1 VHKILDELKQR
12 RIWRVLVAYPSVSFV
27 LLEAV
32 EFFVNNYGL
41 DARYLTA
48 TLITAIVLMP
58 AAIVWNWRHGEV
70 GQQPFTRAE
79 TGTYA
84 VIGLAVL
91 VAVGWYWRVTPA
103 DTSAN
108 LVASAPVR
116 SIAVLPFENTG
127 NDTDVQ
133 YLCDGIAES
142 LINWL
147 ATVPGVKVL
156 SKTTAFRHRD
166 DATEPD
172 NLAKTLGVD
181 SVVHGQLE
189 RRGDQIVISASLID
203 IRDDTQLWGERLV
216 RSVDEVIYLER
227 SIVAAIKEGLRL
239 KVADEVPTVFAS
251 GGTDVAEAYQHYQ
264 RGHFLIQTTDMQL
277 IEEGLDELRAAIR
290 IDPRFALPYA
300 DIADALSQLIFYGVY
315 GIDALLGEARN
326 AAYTAVAL
334 APELPE
340 AQTALAT
347 VHQYFTFDWNAAD
360 EAYEAAIAM
369 SPQSP
374 VPFHRYAD
382 YLWLTLRL
390 ERAREMAQRA
400 IEIDPLDESSMHAVG
415 ITALV
420 SGDFAAAV
428 DAFGEWSRF
437 YPGSRWAYVKHA
449 LALSLN
455 GQCEAALSEVAE
467 ADRLAKGRLSALM
480 EAWKLWAFFN
490 CSEEELYAASKE
502 RLEALLSANPSKQ
515 QPAHGY
521 LYALEGDTE
530 RMIDL
535 LQRMVESASPG
546 TLYVQLYLLDY
557 MEWPVLETLSKDPRY
572 LKLLHELNFPKTE
585 WSVN

>member
-1 VHKILDELKQR
+1 VQKILDELKQR

-41 DARYLTA
+41 DPRHLTA

-70 GQQPFTRAE
+70 GQQPVTRVERGA
-79 TGTYA
+79 YI
-84 VIGLAVL
+84 VIGVAVL

-103 DTSAN
+103 GTDNTFE
-108 LVASAPVR
+108 ASVPVR
-116 SIAVLPFENTG
+116 SIAVLPFANSS
-127 NDTDVQ
+127 DDADVQ

-156 SKTTAFRHRD
+156 SKTAAFRHRD
-166 DATEPD
+166 AMMDPES
-172 NLAKTLGVD
+172 LAETLGVD
-181 SVVHGQLE
+181 SVVYGQLE
-189 RRGDQIVISASLID
+189 KRGDEIVISASLVD
-203 IRDDTQLWGERLV
+203 VRDDTQLWGERLV
-216 RSVDEVIYLER
+216 RPADEVIYLER
-227 SIVAAIKEGLRL
+227 SIVAAIKKGLRL
-239 KVADEVPTVFAS
+239 KVANEGLAGAAS

-277 IEEGLDELRAAIR
+277 IEEGLDELRTAIR
-290 IDPRFALPYA
+290 LDPRFALPYA
-300 DIADALSQLIFYGVY
+300 DIADALSQLLFYGVY

-340 AQTALAT
+340 AQTALAGI
-347 VHQYFTFDWNAAD
+347 HQHFTFDWRAAE
-360 EAYEAAIAM
+360 EAYEAAIAS
-369 SPQSP
+369 SPRNP

-382 YLWLTLRL
+382 FLWLTLRL

-400 IEIDPLDESSMHAVG
+400 IDIDPLDESSMHAVG
-415 ITALV
+415 VTAMMA
-420 SGDFAAAV
+420 GDFAAAT
-428 DAFGEWSRF
+428 DAFGEWSRV
-437 YPGSRWAYVKHA
+437 YPGSHWSYLKHA
-449 LALSLN
+449 VALSLD
-455 GQCEAALSEVAE
+455 GRCDKALSEAAE
-467 ADRLAKGRLSALM
+467 ADRLAKGRLSPLM
-480 EAWKLWAFFN
+480 EAWSLWVFFN
-490 CSEEELYAASKE
+490 CGKEELYAASKE
-502 RLEALLSANPSKQ
+502 RLEAQLAASPNQQ
-515 QPAHGY
+515 QPAHAY

-535 LQRMVESASPG
+535 LQQTVESASPG
-546 TLYVQLYLLDY
+546 TLYVQIYLLDY

-572 LKLLHELNFPKTE
+572 LELLRDLNFPKTE
-585 WSVN
+585 